1 MHDALSLLGERG
13 IRRAVVTGK
22 SMVTAEISLQAMGIR
37 SYFDVLEGGAAEGDV
52 KAGNIRKVL
61 ESWGLPARE
70 VAYVGDAPSDMDA
83 AHRTGVVA
91 LAAAWAP
98 ATDVEALMRAR
109 AAALFRSVEDFIAWI
124 DRPLLQQE
132 VS

>member
-1 MHDALSLLGERG
+1 MHDALSLLGQRG

-37 SYFDVLEGGAAEGDV
+37 SYFDIVEGGAAVGDV

-83 AHRTGVVA
+83 AHSTEVVA

-98 ATDVEALMRAR
+98 ATEVDALTRAR
-109 AAALFRSVEDFIAWI
+109 PAALFRNVEDFIAWTG
-124 DRPLLQQE
+124 RPLLPE
-132 VS
+132 